1 VDFGKEASRVV
12 GWIQE
17 VFTLAESIGKISK
30 EQHSIL
36 DLLLE
41 FEWGPRMTRT
51 IGMAETGDSLI
62 RIKLSSVLWPL
73 CSEEEKRKTVF
84 HEAAH
89 IVVIIADGADARPH
103 GKEWLSLM
111 SSLGYEDPDIYH
123 HIVSPEVERRIGN
136 KPVYCDCDDS
146 PHTWITP
153 RRKSKIT
160 GTGVRCKR
168 CRALVRFHP

>member
-1 VDFGKEASRVV
+1 MDLEEEETKAV

-17 VFTLAESIGKISK
+17 AFDLAESIGKISK
-30 EQHSIL
+30 DQHSIL
-36 DLLLE
+36 DFLLE

-73 CSEEEKRKTVF
+73 CSEEEKRKTAF

-89 IVVIIADGADARPH
+89 IIVIVVDGADAPPH
-103 GKEWLSLM
+103 GREWLSLM
-111 SSLGYEDPDIYH
+111 SSLGYEDPEIYH
-123 HIVSPEVERRIGN
+123 HIVSPEVERRRGN
-136 KPVYCDCDDS
+136 QPVYCDCDDS
-146 PHTWITP
+146 PHTWVTP
-153 RRKSKIT
+153 RRKSKIM

-168 CRALVRFHP
+168 CRAPVRFRP